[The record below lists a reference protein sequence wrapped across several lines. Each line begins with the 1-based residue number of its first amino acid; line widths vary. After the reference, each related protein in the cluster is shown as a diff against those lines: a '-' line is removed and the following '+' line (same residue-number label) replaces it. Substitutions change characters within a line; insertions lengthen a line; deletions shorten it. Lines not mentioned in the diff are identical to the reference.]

1 MKLKYLASLLFLT
14 TTIMSCAQ
22 QPNQKSSTDQKMT
35 MDLTVDAVKFS
46 KAISAPD
53 AQILDVRTAGEFQ
66 SGHIANALQ
75 ANWLDSKEFKNRT
88 QHLDKSKTIYIYCQS
103 GGRSASAQNAL
114 IQAGFTV
121 VNLEGGMSNWR
132 MQAMP
137 VEGAGDK
144 VQMRIVDFEK
154 LIQSNEYV
162 LVEIGA
168 LWCPPCRKMQP
179 IVDALKQSPPKPFY
193 FLAVDGG
200 QDMDVMKSVKA
211 DDLPTFILYKNGI
224 EVWRKVGVTPKDDF
238 VKAFNFI

>member
-1 MKLKYLASLLFLT
+1 
-14 TTIMSCAQ
+14 MSCAQ

-224 EVWRKVGVTPKDDF
+224 EIWRKVGVTPYDDF